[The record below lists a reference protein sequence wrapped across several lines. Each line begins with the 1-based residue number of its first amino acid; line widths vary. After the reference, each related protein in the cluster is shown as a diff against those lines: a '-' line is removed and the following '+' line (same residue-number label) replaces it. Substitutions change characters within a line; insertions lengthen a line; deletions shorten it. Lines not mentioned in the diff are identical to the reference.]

1 METFFY
7 VVGIA
12 LVLLALAISALGLR
26 SDKFPTAGML
36 RVGVLVVFLV
46 VGATAYAAV
55 QLSEDEQEHRLAEEN
70 EAAAELAAE
79 EKEAAEDEGEV
90 ETPAP
95 AEQGKGPADPAEG
108 TDQGGD
114 TPAGAQVAAAGEGVF
129 LDQGCG
135 GCHSLAA
142 LGPDAVG
149 DVGPNLDEALVD
161 EDADFIRTSIV
172 DPGAEVAEGFGDGI
186 MPTTYGTDIA
196 APDLDALV
204 AYLDEVAGAKVPL
217 GNGN

>member
-7 VVGIA
+7 VAGAA

-26 SDKFPTAGML
+26 SDRFPSAGML

-46 VGATAYAAV
+46 VAATSYAAV

-70 EAAAELAAE
+70 EAASELAAE
-79 EKEAAEDEGEV
+79 EEEAAEIGGEV
-90 ETPAP
+90 ESPAP
-95 AEQGKGPADPAEG
+95 EEQGEGPAEG
-108 TDQGGD
+108 TGA
-114 TPAGAQVAAAGEGVF
+114 AGEAQLAAAGEGVF

-142 LGPDAVG
+142 LGDQAVG

-172 DPGAEVAEGFGDGI
+172 DPGAEVEEGFGDGI
-186 MPTTYGTDIA
+186 MPTTYETEIP

-204 AYLDEVAGAKVPL
+204 AYLDEVAGAKVPT
-217 GNGN
+217 GGE